1 MLYLKGK
8 NILVTGGANGIGR
21 VLVNNLVKEGSNVGV
36 IDLDEKGLNDLKK
49 NYKNITTFCCD
60 ITDEESVRKVI
71 ENFHSNSN
79 TIDVLVNNA
88 GVLYSAPLVNFH
100 SNGIQMHD
108 FNDWRKIIEVNL
120 NSVFYVSCNVISKM
134 IGDRT
139 KGVIVNISS
148 ISAAG
153 NSGQSAYS
161 AAKAGVNSLT
171 ATWAKELSPLG
182 IRVVGVSPGFSDTN
196 STKTALNE
204 TIIKKIKKEIPLK
217 RLADPQEIVEAIL
230 FGIKNDYMNG
240 KVIEIDGGLIVS

>member
-1 MLYLKGK
+1 
-8 NILVTGGANGIGR
+8 
-21 VLVNNLVKEGSNVGV
+21 
-36 IDLDEKGLNDLKK
+36 
-49 NYKNITTFCCD
+49 
-60 ITDEESVRKVI
+60 
-71 ENFHSNSN
+71 
-79 TIDVLVNNA
+79 
-88 GVLYSAPLVNFH
+88 
-100 SNGIQMHD
+100 MHD